1 MSPSTTR
8 LKYWNAIIFF
18 TLSLKPLVSISSPTS
33 SLKGDQALPLTW
45 LDLEIEPPFFKV
57 DQQSFQALDYDF
69 VSRDASA
76 IIQNLRIDTAGRHL
90 RKRDVDPSIVYNNS
104 INAGVPQPLSKA
116 TKKLFKIYPDV
127 RTVYIAMA
135 LIPAFII
142 CYGTLSTFIR
152 SKLHLGEAMLAVT
165 FGILLGPYVA
175 GIFDPRSWGGEASF
189 DEVTLEITRIIV
201 ALDVFSV
208 GVELPAAY
216 ILHHWRTMICLLGP
230 VMLAGWFITGAFILI
245 FVPALSYLEALA
257 IAACICP
264 TDVLLASSVVGKG
277 KYAKNH
283 VPAHLRHML
292 QAEAGANDGI
302 AILLLYLTLFILLRK
317 DYSVAH
323 AIGSWV
329 TITALYHIMVG
340 IVMGVVAG
348 ILVRE
353 GLKFSEKHELIDTES
368 MVPIYISLALLTAGV
383 CVLAGTDDI
392 VAAFACGTAFGWD
405 GYFSEEVE
413 ASNFSAIISNLVNT
427 FAFIYVG
434 ATIPFRAWNDAVL
447 TLVAWK
453 MFLLVL
459 SILLL
464 RRLPIM
470 FLLRKLIPELRTN
483 KEALFCAHFGP
494 IGVSGLFISFLATK
508 KLPTPNVPAE
518 SSLDILSL
526 TIQPILYLLIFCS
539 TFIHGLSI
547 PFFTITKSIRSRA
560 NSMRRSGSLSSG
572 RPSFSRHRGS
582 TSERPS
588 LSIQRRSL
596 SMHESGPI
604 SPIGPLSPLLPQVTL
619 TPYLQPMSMHQQ
631 LGNRASPTS
640 QPELESQ
647 FPGNQ
652 PNQSSNEVIITH
664 ATLNPIMCEDEATN
678 KGQPLM
684 PTKVEKTF
692 LSPSDS
698 HRAIQLTGS
707 SPRNSVSWL
716 DFSSEKV
723 ELSGLEGSTSK
734 RTSAIR
740 EAEARDG
747 GEDDMCLTEGCSRE
761 GVERDSQHSR
771 GPVMMGEWESDQW
784 EGEEVENN
792 GSPRTTPPQATHELH
807 ACLPCITR
815 PRSFSGRITRD
826 LKHESRRIS
835 RVSNGNTIQEAIAE
849 RRRRSVSSSD
859 LSSSPSLHCSPK
871 FDSDGSPGKSNI
883 SGSSPGRSDTNE
895 LKSKV
900 QGQWQSE
907 PGGTVNPFQHQ
918 FVFTPNENSVD
929 TDEIK
934 AWPAGGSSIYPSPTP
949 WQNLTKNSGSNAEV
963 AVQSN
968 YLDPT
973 YYRMPGPSTGDCQRT
988 IGAERKLQ

>member
-33 SLKGDQALPLTW
+33 LLNGHQALPLTW
-45 LDLEIEPPFFKV
+45 LDLENEPPFFKV
-57 DQQSFQALDYDF
+57 DQQSFQALDHDF

-104 INAGVPQPLSKA
+104 MNAGVPQPLSKT

-547 PFFTITKSIRSRA
+547 PFFTITKSPVSVAIEAAHLRDQVY
-560 NSMRRSGSLSSG
+560 LSNEEVC
-572 RPSFSRHRGS
+572 PCMKA
-582 TSERPS
+582 
-588 LSIQRRSL
+588 L
-596 SMHESGPI
+596 
-604 SPIGPLSPLLPQVTL
+604 TL

-640 QPELESQ
+640 QQELESQ

-678 KGQPLM
+678 QGQPLM

-723 ELSGLEGSTSK
+723 ELSGLEVSTSK

-761 GVERDSQHSR
+761 GAERDSQHSR

-784 EGEEVENN
+784 EGEEVEND

-934 AWPAGGSSIYPSPTP
+934 AWPASGSSIYPSPTP

-973 YYRMPGPSTGDCQRT
+973 YYRMPGPSTGETVNVPLVRRESYSSSFEAAIHRDCQNYKKRYY
-988 IGAERKLQ
+988 AH